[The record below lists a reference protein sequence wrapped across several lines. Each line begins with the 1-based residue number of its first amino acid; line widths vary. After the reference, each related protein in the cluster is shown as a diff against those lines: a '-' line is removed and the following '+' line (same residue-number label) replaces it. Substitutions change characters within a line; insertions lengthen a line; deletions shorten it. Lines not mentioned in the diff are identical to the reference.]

1 MPDTREVGGWEG
13 AEGGGGHGRR
23 TRLWVVSGGGKTW
36 GGGEVGGEVVEGRL
50 ENTGPARTSGD
61 KVSAVH
67 THHDCLCK
75 VCFPAVRPAGPP
87 SVDDDAG
94 VKFGVSA
101 GRFCLTGPRHVH
113 SAKVHAAVA
122 TAVTSLPVAVITR
135 PEVMCVVR
143 DEVKREKPRC
153 SGQCKQTRFVQ
164 LRSIRRRS
172 GDRGERRS
180 RRKE

>member
-1 MPDTREVGGWEG
+1 M
-13 AEGGGGHGRR
+13 
-23 TRLWVVSGGGKTW
+23 
-36 GGGEVGGEVVEGRL
+36 VEGRL

-67 THHDCLCK
+67 THHGCLCK
-75 VCFPAVRPAGPP
+75 VCSPAVRPAGPP

-94 VKFGVSA
+94 VKFSVSA

-113 SAKVHAAVA
+113 SAKVHAAGA

-143 DEVKREKPRC
+143 DEMKREKPRC
-153 SGQCKQTRFVQ
+153 SSQCKQTRFAQ
-164 LRSIRRRS
+164 LRSMRRRRS
-172 GDRGERRS
+172 GNRGERRS
-180 RRKE
+180 RKKETPTTTTTLTSTTSIIRRRVKKKKKKS